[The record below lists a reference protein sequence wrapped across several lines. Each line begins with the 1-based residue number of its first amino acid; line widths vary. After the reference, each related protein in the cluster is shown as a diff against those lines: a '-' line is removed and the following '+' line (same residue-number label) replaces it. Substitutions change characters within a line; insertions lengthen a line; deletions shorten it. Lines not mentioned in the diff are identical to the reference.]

1 MKKFFALFIALCSFA
16 AVSAADI
23 PGNQD
28 LKQESR
34 IVTEFQ
40 QVVVT
45 ADFNIKLDYAVTP
58 KVSVE
63 AESNLLPYI
72 ITEVKGKTLN
82 IYVEKKTRLAPNYPI
97 TITLSTSMLNKLQF
111 KGEGNITADGIPSD
125 KMDLSLAGKGQCN
138 ITNLKTGSL
147 KIAAAGDFDLSMKD
161 VMSNGGV
168 KITMADNVTANINN
182 FTAPKIEVEANSLEG
197 SRWGS
202 VQTDALTLKVSN
214 AGNMDFT
221 GFAGKDVNATMTSTG
236 TVSMS
241 GTARN
246 INLTASNA
254 SNFDAL
260 NLAAEKAKVVNNGT
274 GDLGVAPTASLDV
287 TITSSGNVMFKGD
300 LKINYTSNGSG
311 QLIKK
316 K

>member
-1 MKKFFALFIALCSFA
+1 MKKFFALFIALCTFA

-40 QVVVT
+40 QVVIT

-147 KIAAAGDFDLSMKD
+147 KIAATGDFDLSMKD
-161 VMSNGGV
+161 VISNSGV
-168 KITMADNVTANINN
+168 KISMADNVTANINN

-202 VQTDALTLKVSN
+202 VQTDALVLKVTN

-236 TVSMS
+236 TVTMS

-246 INLTASNA
+246 VNLTASNA

-260 NLAAEKAKVVNNGT
+260 NLAVEKAKVVNNGT
-274 GDLGVAPTASLDV
+274 GDLGVAPTASFDV

>member
-1 MKKFFALFIALCSFA
+1 MKKFFALFIALCTFA

-28 LKQESR
+28 LKQDSR
-34 IVTEFQ
+34 LVTEFQ

-45 ADFNIKLDYAVTP
+45 ADFNIKLDYAISP
-58 KVSVE
+58 KVTVE

-147 KIAAAGDFDLSMKD
+147 KIAAGGDFDLSMKD

-182 FTAPKIEVEANSLEG
+182 FTAPKLEVEANSLEG

-202 VQTDALTLKVSN
+202 VQTDALTLKVTN

-274 GDLGVAPTASLDV
+274 GDLGVSPSASLDV

-300 LKINYTSNGSG
+300 LKISYTSNGSG

>member
-1 MKKFFALFIALCSFA
+1 MKKFFALFIALCTFA

-40 QVVVT
+40 QVVIT

-63 AESNLLPYI
+63 AESNLLPYS

-147 KIAAAGDFDLSMKD
+147 KIAATGDFDLSMKD

-168 KITMADNVTANINN
+168 KISMADNVTANINN

-202 VQTDALTLKVSN
+202 VQTDALTLKVTN

-274 GDLGVAPTASLDV
+274 GDLGVSPSASLDV

-311 QLIKK
+311 QLVKK

>member
-1 MKKFFALFIALCSFA
+1 
-16 AVSAADI
+16 
-23 PGNQD
+23 
-28 LKQESR
+28 
-34 IVTEFQ
+34 
-40 QVVVT
+40 
-45 ADFNIKLDYAVTP
+45 
-58 KVSVE
+58 VSVE

-202 VQTDALTLKVSN
+202 VQTDALTLKVTN

-274 GDLGVAPTASLDV
+274 GDLGVSPSASLDV

-300 LKINYTSNGSG
+300 LKISYTSNGSG

>member
-45 ADFNIKLDYAVTP
+45 ADFNIRLDYAVTP

-147 KIAAAGDFDLSMKD
+147 KIAAGGDFDLSMKD

-202 VQTDALTLKVSN
+202 VQTDALTLKVTN

-274 GDLGVAPTASLDV
+274 GDLGVSPSASLDV

-300 LKINYTSNGSG
+300 LKISYTSNGSG

>member
-45 ADFNIKLDYAVTP
+45 ADFNIRLDYAVTP

-147 KIAAAGDFDLSMKD
+147 KIAATGNFDLSMKD
-161 VMSNGGV
+161 VISNGGV

-202 VQTDALTLKVSN
+202 VQTDALTLKVTN

-300 LKINYTSNGSG
+300 LKISYTSNGSG

>member
-1 MKKFFALFIALCSFA
+1 MKKFFALFIALCTFA

-34 IVTEFQ
+34 LVTEFQ

-45 ADFNIKLDYAVTP
+45 ADFNIKLDYAITP
-58 KVSVE
+58 KVTVE

-147 KIAAAGDFDLSMKD
+147 KIAATGDFDLSMKD

-168 KITMADNVTANINN
+168 KISMADNVTANINN

-202 VQTDALTLKVSN
+202 VQTDALTLKVTN

-274 GDLGVAPTASLDV
+274 GDLGVSPSASLDV

-311 QLIKK
+311 QLVKK

>member
-1 MKKFFALFIALCSFA
+1 MKKFFALFIALCTFA

-28 LKQESR
+28 LKQDSR
-34 IVTEFQ
+34 LVTEFQ

-45 ADFNIKLDYAVTP
+45 ADFNIKLDYAITP
-58 KVSVE
+58 KVTVE

-147 KIAAAGDFDLSMKD
+147 KVAATGDFDLSMKD
-161 VMSNGGV
+161 VISNGGV
-168 KITMADNVTANINN
+168 KISMADNVTANINN
-182 FTAPKIEVEANSLEG
+182 FTAPKLEVEANSLEG

-202 VQTDALTLKVSN
+202 VQTDALTLKVTN

-221 GFAGKDVNATMTSTG
+221 GFAGKDVNVTMTSTG

-274 GDLGVAPTASLDV
+274 GDLGVAASSSLDV
-287 TITSSGNVMFKGD
+287 TITSSGSVMFKGD
-300 LKINYTSNGSG
+300 LKISYTSNGSG
-311 QLIKK
+311 QLVKK

>member
-1 MKKFFALFIALCSFA
+1 MKKFFALFIALCTFA

-45 ADFNIKLDYAVTP
+45 ADFNIKLDYAISP
-58 KVSVE
+58 KVTVE

-82 IYVEKKTRLAPNYPI
+82 IYVEKKSRLAPNYPI

-111 KGEGNITADGIPSD
+111 KGEGNINADGIPSD

-202 VQTDALTLKVSN
+202 VQTDALTLKVTN

-274 GDLGVAPTASLDV
+274 GDLGVAASASLDV

-300 LKINYTSNGSG
+300 LKISYTSNGSG

>member
-1 MKKFFALFIALCSFA
+1 MKKFFALFIALCTFA

-45 ADFNIKLDYAVTP
+45 ADFNIKLDYAISP
-58 KVSVE
+58 KVTVE

-82 IYVEKKTRLAPNYPI
+82 IYVEKKSRLAPNYPI

-111 KGEGNITADGIPSD
+111 KGEGNINADGIPSD

-202 VQTDALTLKVSN
+202 VQTDALTLKVTN

-221 GFAGKDVNATMTSTG
+221 GFAGKDVNVTMTSTG

-254 SNFDAL
+254 SNFDAV

-274 GDLGVAPTASLDV
+274 GDLGVAASASLDV

>member
-1 MKKFFALFIALCSFA
+1 MKKFFALFIALCTFA

-28 LKQESR
+28 LKQDSR
-34 IVTEFQ
+34 LVTEFQ

-45 ADFNIKLDYAVTP
+45 ADFNIKLDYAITP
-58 KVSVE
+58 KVTVE

-111 KGEGNITADGIPSD
+111 KGEGNVTADGIPSD

-147 KIAAAGDFDLSMKD
+147 KIAATGDFDLSMKD
-161 VMSNGGV
+161 VISNSGV
-168 KITMADNVTANINN
+168 KISMADNVTANINN
-182 FTAPKIEVEANSLEG
+182 FTAPKLEVEANSLEG

-202 VQTDALTLKVSN
+202 VQTDALTLKVTN

-221 GFAGKDVNATMTSTG
+221 GFAGKDVNVTMTSTG

-274 GDLGVAPTASLDV
+274 GDLGVSPSASLDV

-300 LKINYTSNGSG
+300 LKISYTSNGSG

>member
-1 MKKFFALFIALCSFA
+1 MKNFFALFIALCTFA

-28 LKQESR
+28 LKQDSR
-34 IVTEFQ
+34 LVTEFQ

-45 ADFNIKLDYAVTP
+45 ADFNIKLDYAISP
-58 KVSVE
+58 KVTVE

-147 KIAAAGDFDLSMKD
+147 KIAATGDFDLSMKD
-161 VMSNGGV
+161 VISNSGV
-168 KITMADNVTANINN
+168 KISMADNVTANINN
-182 FTAPKIEVEANSLEG
+182 FTAPKLEVEANSLEG

-202 VQTDALTLKVSN
+202 VQTDALTLKVTN

-221 GFAGKDVNATMTSTG
+221 GFAGKDVNVTMTSTG

-274 GDLGVAPTASLDV
+274 GDLGVSPSASLDV

>member
-1 MKKFFALFIALCSFA
+1 MKKFFALFIALCTFA

-28 LKQESR
+28 LKQDTR
-34 IVTEFQ
+34 LVTEFQ

-45 ADFNIKLDYAVTP
+45 ADFNIKLDYAITP
-58 KVSVE
+58 KVTVE

-147 KIAAAGDFDLSMKD
+147 KIAATGDFDLSMKD
-161 VMSNGGV
+161 VISNGGV
-168 KITMADNVTANINN
+168 KISMADNVTANINN
-182 FTAPKIEVEANSLEG
+182 FTAPKLEVEANSLEG

-202 VQTDALTLKVSN
+202 VQTDALTLKVTN

-221 GFAGKDVNATMTSTG
+221 GFAGKDVNVTMTSTG

-274 GDLGVAPTASLDV
+274 GDLGVAASSSLDV
-287 TITSSGNVMFKGD
+287 TITSSGSVMFKGD
-300 LKINYTSNGSG
+300 LKISYTSNGSG
-311 QLIKK
+311 QLVKK

>member
-1 MKKFFALFIALCSFA
+1 
-16 AVSAADI
+16 
-23 PGNQD
+23 
-28 LKQESR
+28 
-34 IVTEFQ
+34 
-40 QVVVT
+40 
-45 ADFNIKLDYAVTP
+45 
-58 KVSVE
+58 
-63 AESNLLPYI
+63 
-72 ITEVKGKTLN
+72 
-82 IYVEKKTRLAPNYPI
+82 
-97 TITLSTSMLNKLQF
+97 
-111 KGEGNITADGIPSD
+111 
-125 KMDLSLAGKGQCN
+125 MDLSLAGKGQCN

-147 KIAAAGDFDLSMKD
+147 KIAATGDFDLSMKD
-161 VMSNGGV
+161 VISNSGV
-168 KITMADNVTANINN
+168 KISMADNVTANINN

-202 VQTDALTLKVSN
+202 VQTDALTLKVTN

-274 GDLGVAPTASLDV
+274 GDLGVSPSASLDV

-300 LKINYTSNGSG
+300 LKISYTSNGSG
-311 QLIKK
+311 QLVKK

>member
-1 MKKFFALFIALCSFA
+1 MKKFFALFIALCTFA

-45 ADFNIKLDYAVTP
+45 ADFNIKLDYAISP
-58 KVSVE
+58 KVTVE

-82 IYVEKKTRLAPNYPI
+82 IYVEKKSRLAPNYPI

-111 KGEGNITADGIPSD
+111 KGEGNINADGIPSD

-202 VQTDALTLKVSN
+202 VQTDALTLKVTN

-274 GDLGVAPTASLDV
+274 GDLGVAASASLDV

>member
-1 MKKFFALFIALCSFA
+1 MKKFFALFIALCTFA

-28 LKQESR
+28 LKQDSR
-34 IVTEFQ
+34 LVTEFQ

-45 ADFNIKLDYAVTP
+45 ADFNIKLDYAITP
-58 KVSVE
+58 KVTVE

-147 KIAAAGDFDLSMKD
+147 KIAATGDFDLGMKD
-161 VMSNGGV
+161 VISNGGV
-168 KITMADNVTANINN
+168 KISMADNVTANINN
-182 FTAPKIEVEANSLEG
+182 FTAPKLEVEANSLEG

-202 VQTDALTLKVSN
+202 VQTDALTLKVTN

-221 GFAGKDVNATMTSTG
+221 GFAGKDVNVTMTSTG

-274 GDLGVAPTASLDV
+274 GDLGVAASSSLDV
-287 TITSSGNVMFKGD
+287 TITSSGSVMFKGD
-300 LKINYTSNGSG
+300 LKISYTSNGSG
-311 QLIKK
+311 QLVKK

>member
-1 MKKFFALFIALCSFA
+1 MKKFLALFVALCTFA

-28 LKQESR
+28 LKQDTR

-45 ADFNIKLDYAVTP
+45 ADFNIKLDYAISP
-58 KVSVE
+58 KVMVE

-111 KGEGNITADGIPSD
+111 KGGGNITADGIPSD

-147 KIAAAGDFDLSMKD
+147 KIAATGNFEVNMKD
-161 VMSNGGV
+161 VVCSSAV
-168 KITMADNVTANINN
+168 KISMSDNVTGNINN
-182 FTAPKIEVEANSLEG
+182 FTAPKVEVEANSLEG

-202 VQTDALTLKVSN
+202 LQTDALTLKVNN
-214 AGNMDFT
+214 AGKMDFT
-221 GFAGKDVNATMTSTG
+221 GFAGKDVNVTMTSTG
-236 TVSMS
+236 AITMA

-246 INLTASNA
+246 VNITASNA
-254 SNFDAL
+254 SKFDAL

-274 GDLGVAPTASLDV
+274 GDLGVAASAGLDV
-287 TITSSGNVMFKGD
+287 TITSSGSVMFKGD
-300 LKINYTSNGSG
+300 LKISFTSNGSG